1 MSLDVELPFSEH
13 PSDSEPPVTRL
24 HRGVFGKSPSAP
36 EVERIE
42 VDELWLCRRCAAK
55 QGAQFR
61 YPPSPWV
68 YCAQAGCALTPE
80 EQVVA
85 LARWQHERPQSP
97 GASAAGVGR
106 PNEPVVV
113 ERELMTIPAVAELL
127 GRSVKG
133 TYRLAAAR
141 GLPGAIKV
149 GGKWVVR
156 RSELLRSE
164 AEGRVSPRRIRR

>member
-1 MSLDVELPFSEH
+1 MSLNVELPISEY
-13 PSDSEPPVTRL
+13 PSDSELPVARL
-24 HRGVFGKSPSAP
+24 HREVVAKSPSTS
-36 EVERIE
+36 EEERIGDE
-42 VDELWLCRRCAAK
+42 ELWLCRRCAATR
-55 QGAQFR
+55 GVQFK

-80 EQVVA
+80 EQLVA
-85 LARWQHERPQSP
+85 LARWQHERAPTP
-97 GASAAGVGR
+97 GACTAGVGP
-106 PNEPVVV
+106 PNEPVVA
-113 ERELMTIPAVAELL
+113 ERELMTIPAVAKLL

-141 GLPGAIKV
+141 ELPGAIKV

>member
-1 MSLDVELPFSEH
+1 VSLNVELPISEY
-13 PSDSEPPVTRL
+13 PNDSEPPVTRL
-24 HRGVFGKSPSAP
+24 YREVVGKSPSVP
-36 EVERIE
+36 EVGRIK
-42 VDELWLCRRCAAK
+42 VDELWLCRRCADA
-55 QGAQFR
+55 QGVQFK
-61 YPPSPWV
+61 YPPSPWA

-80 EQVVA
+80 EQLVA
-85 LARWQHERPQSP
+85 LARWQHERPPSP
-97 GASAAGVGR
+97 SASAAGAGR
-106 PNEPVVV
+106 PTEPVVA
-113 ERELMTIPAVAELL
+113 ERELMTIPAVAALL

-164 AEGRVSPRRIRR
+164 AEGRVSPGRTRR